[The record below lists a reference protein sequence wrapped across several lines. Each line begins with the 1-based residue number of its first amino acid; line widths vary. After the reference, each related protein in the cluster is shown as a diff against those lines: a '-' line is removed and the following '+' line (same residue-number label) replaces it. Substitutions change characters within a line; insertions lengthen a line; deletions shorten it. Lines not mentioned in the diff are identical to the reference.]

1 MPDSIDTGA
10 LLSRSYALP
19 NGPRVRLRLAR
30 RRDLP
35 ALRGLLEQRGVEVSE
50 LELTRL
56 VRFDP
61 MKRTVLCATAFVGGT
76 ETVVG
81 VGAIDLAADAVPDTV
96 VVDERLT
103 EGLGELLAAGLTQR
117 AAAHAR
123 RVA

>member
-1 MPDSIDTGA
+1 MPDSIDSGA

-19 NGPRVRLRLAR
+19 HGPRVRLRLAR

-35 ALRGLLEQRGVEVSE
+35 ALAGLLAQRGVEASE

-61 MKRTVLCATAFVGGT
+61 TERTVLCATAFVGGT

-81 VGAIDLAADAVPDTV
+81 VGAIELTADAVPDTV

-103 EGLGELLAAGLTQR
+103 EGLGELLGAALTQR
-117 AAAHAR
+117 ADAHAR

>member
-1 MPDSIDTGA
+1 MADSIDSGA

-19 NGPRVRLRLAR
+19 HGPRVRLRLVR

-35 ALRGLLEQRGVEVSE
+35 ALAGLLAQRGVEASE

-61 MKRTVLCATAFVGGT
+61 TQRTVLCATAFVGGT

-81 VGAIDLAADAVPDTV
+81 VGAIELTADAVPDTV

-103 EGLGELLAAGLTQR
+103 EGLGELLGAALTQR
-117 AAAHAR
+117 ADAHAR